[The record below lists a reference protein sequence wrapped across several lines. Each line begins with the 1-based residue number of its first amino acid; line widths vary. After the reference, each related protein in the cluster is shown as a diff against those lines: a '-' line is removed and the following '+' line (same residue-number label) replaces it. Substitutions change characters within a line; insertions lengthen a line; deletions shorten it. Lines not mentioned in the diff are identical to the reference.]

1 MSWTNSLSAIGVS
14 GVHSRVAVI
23 TRTVDTPIA
32 VLVSLADHL
41 VNLIVSQLLADRG
54 HDVAKLGRR
63 DEAVV
68 ITVEDLCRNS

>member
-1 MSWTNSLSAIGVS
+1 MTP
-14 GVHSRVAVI
+14 
-23 TRTVDTPIA
+23 TVDTPIA
-32 VLVSLADHL
+32 VLVGLADHL
-41 VNLIVSQLLADRG
+41 VNLVVSQLLADRG